1 MRTFYN
7 NALDEDH
14 LLLDIKV
21 RISESKYGSEPEV
34 VAVQLYQPDDLD
46 QKFGESGFVRCGD
59 NLEDYIIT
67 KAVKIK
73 KKKNKHFHRKG
84 AK

>member
-1 MRTFYN
+1 MSTFYN

-21 RISESKYGSEPEV
+21 RISENGSQPEV

-46 QKFGESGFVRCGD
+46 QKFGESGYVRCGD

-67 KAVKIK
+67 KAVKLK
-73 KKKNKHFHRKG
+73 KKKNKHFYKKG